1 MLVRRPALASLG
13 DIMSVQKLPVAA
25 SQLGIVPEMTRE
37 RRAKSGALPPSQKA
51 YRCAHQKILMRQRLC
66 VILSRVP

>member
-1 MLVRRPALASLG
+1 MVACHSENCLAWRPRR
-13 DIMSVQKLPVAA
+13 DTTRRAA
-25 SQLGIVPEMTRE
+25 RIVPEMTRE
-37 RRAKSGALPPSQKA
+37 RRRERRSLPLQKA

>member
-1 MLVRRPALASLG
+1 
-13 DIMSVQKLPVAA
+13 MSEQKLPSAA
-25 SQLGIVPEMTRE
+25 SLPRAIVPEMTRARRQE
-37 RRAKSGALPPSQKA
+37 RRALPAQKA